1 MKNSDI
7 TVKCFVSQ
15 IFKSNC
21 YVVYNNNKNAVI
33 VDPGL
38 YDISLLIEFVK
49 ENELNV
55 HGVLLTH
62 EHFDHIFSVKSVK
75 DAFNCDCFSHTKCAQ
90 NVNEQDKN
98 LSDKFSTFKPDF
110 FKVEHTFN
118 SNCDFLF
125 KDLNV
130 EAILTVGHTESSV
143 TYRIGDNLFTGDALI
158 PKYPTEIYYPGGN
171 KKEIIQSLIRL
182 RDMISKKNTY
192 VCAGHGNTFDGQ
204 LINFDILSPE

>member
-1 MKNSDI
+1 MENNDVI
-7 TVKCFVSQ
+7 VKCFVSQ

-21 YVVYNNNKNAVI
+21 YLVYNSNKNAVI

-38 YDISLLIEFVK
+38 YDIALLTEFVK
-49 ENELNV
+49 KNRLNI

-62 EHFDHIFSVKSVK
+62 EHFDHIFAAKKIK
-75 DAFNCDCFSHTKCAQ
+75 DEFKCSCFSHIKCAR
-90 NVNEQDKN
+90 NVNQHDKN

-118 SNCDFLF
+118 SNCNF
-125 KDLNV
+125 KFEDLNV
-130 EAILTVGHTESSV
+130 EAILTIGHTESSV
-143 TYRIGDNLFTGDALI
+143 TYKIDNYFFTGDALI
-158 PKYPTEIYYPGGN
+158 PKYPTEIYHPGGN
-171 KKEIIQSLIRL
+171 KKEIIQSLLKL

-192 VCAGHGNTFDGQ
+192 VCAGHGDTFDGQ